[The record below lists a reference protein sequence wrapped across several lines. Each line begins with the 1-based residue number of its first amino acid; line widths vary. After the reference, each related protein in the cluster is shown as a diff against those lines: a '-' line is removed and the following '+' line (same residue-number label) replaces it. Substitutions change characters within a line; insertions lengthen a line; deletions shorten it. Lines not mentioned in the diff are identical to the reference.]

1 MFPLPPELAELIVSF
16 LQKDDLRTLVQVSR
30 GLRRLCFAPLLSTHG
45 ISIQQIRSGA
55 ITVAPGSEFLIPAI
69 YRSHPIQQ
77 LTVHSKGH
85 LALIVSILAT
95 IPPIPDIRIW
105 GLRFGQKPAVARLLA
120 NLSRE
125 GRDPIILAGKSTLKL
140 SLPRAM
146 PLPRD
151 SGIAPRQM
159 WSSSNGRRAL
169 LVFKRMFGRPGDPAE
184 RIEEDLG
191 HTYTPS
197 LRVQLIRI
205 PGVAPFTLATFPDL
219 MFLQIPRLPD
229 LSSAQGTALLAALD
243 LKHQTVSLTIDA
255 HCALDFSAL
264 MDFIHRHESLRQLVL
279 EPGALDPASLALDA
293 APARYQAHLAFLSAP
308 PAYIPY
314 LLPIER
320 RVENLTIALDDHDTA
335 DSAQLARALAAI
347 PARTNS
353 VPIRNL
359 MLCLGDRA
367 SSLLWRE
374 PERSGFEAELP
385 LRGVLSLIVVVE
397 FKYSPAVDAGALPR
411 WLARRFPDLTRLE
424 IRGGSIPVF
433 HQDAIAEAVAETRS
447 ETWPGVR
454 FS

>member
-85 LALIVSILAT
+85 LALIVPILAT
-95 IPPIPDIRIW
+95 IPPILDIRIW
-105 GLRFGQKPAVARLLA
+105 GLRFGQKPAVAKLLA

-140 SLPRAM
+140 SLPRPM

-151 SGIAPRQM
+151 TGIASRQT
-159 WSSSNGRRAL
+159 WSSSTGRRAL
-169 LVFKRMFGRPGDPAE
+169 SVFKRMFGRGWDQAE

-191 HTYTPS
+191 HMDGPS
-197 LRVQLIRI
+197 LRLQLIRI

-229 LSSAQGTALLAALD
+229 LSSAQVTALLAALD

-255 HCALDFSAL
+255 HCSLDFSAL
-264 MDFIHRHESLRQLVL
+264 MDFIDRHESLRQLVL

-314 LLPIER
+314 LLPVER
-320 RVENLTIALDDHDTA
+320 RVENLTIALDDDTA
-335 DSAQLARALAAI
+335 DSAQLARALATI

-353 VPIRNL
+353 VPVRNL
-359 MLCLGDRA
+359 MLCLGA
-367 SSLLWRE
+367 LLWRE
-374 PERSGFEAELP
+374 PERSSSDGSELP
-385 LRGVLSLIVVVE
+385 LRGVLSLIVVAE
-397 FKYSPAVDAGALPR
+397 FKYSVAADAGALPR

-424 IRGGSIPVF
+424 IRGGSIPVV
-433 HQDAIAEAVAETRS
+433 HQSALETAVAETRS
-447 ETWPGVR
+447 ATWPGVR